1 MSSITK
7 HRIKACILMGA
18 PGAGK
23 GTQGAILGRIPRF
36 HHFSM
41 GDAFRALDTRT
52 EIGQQ
57 FMRYSSSGQLVPD
70 SVTVRFFFS
79 QVQSRIDS
87 HSFKPDID
95 ILVLDGI
102 PRNRQQAELLQEHV
116 DIVQL
121 FHLSC
126 PNREELVRRLRKRAL
141 KEGRLD
147 DATEIVIRNR
157 IVTYEAET
165 KEILDCYPGALVAEI
180 DGLQPPVKV
189 LSDMLHVILEN
200 PSWKDMS
207 RQVV

>member
-1 MSSITK
+1 MTSVTK

-52 EIGQQ
+52 EIGQE
-57 FMRYSSSGQLVPD
+57 FVRYSSSGQLVPD
-70 SVTVRFFFS
+70 EVTVRFFMS
-79 QVQSRIDS
+79 QVASRIES
-87 HSFKPDID
+87 HLFKPDID
-95 ILVLDGI
+95 ILILDGI
-102 PRNRQQAELLQEHV
+102 PRNRHQAALLEAHLDV
-116 DIVQL
+116 VQL

-147 DATEIVIRNR
+147 DATETVIRNR
-157 IVTYEAET
+157 ILTYEAET
-165 KEILDCYPGALVAEI
+165 KELLDHYAGSLIAEVN
-180 DGLQPPVKV
+180 GLQPPVKV
-189 LSDMLHVILEN
+189 LSDLIQIILLN

-207 RQVV
+207 RQIV